1 MRFAVSG
8 SRAWA
13 MDDNVQRHREAVRA
27 RLRQSGLARPGP
39 DSISWT
45 INREVIVIAGWAR
58 AILMQFAPPAIA
70 AAVHDHSPF
79 RRDFRSGV
87 ARLRSTVGAMQAITF
102 SGTEQM
108 IAAAA
113 RINAIHD
120 RVNGRVQD
128 RPARAYTAQDPELQ
142 RWVHATLLESI
153 PLTYEL
159 VAGSLGAEDRDRYC
173 EEAAIM
179 EPLLGMPAGWLPRS
193 SAELDA
199 YMAAMLAG
207 GAIAVTDT
215 SRALARALLYPPKW
229 RALWPVFRPLQLI
242 TIGTLPPAIRQ
253 AYGFEWRARDRRAF
267 ARWTTVL
274 RMVLRLL
281 PRIAREW
288 PRARQQ
294 QPSIGE
300 ICRRFKPRPSSG

>member
-1 MRFAVSG
+1 MSDSFE
-8 SRAWA
+8 
-13 MDDNVQRHREAVRA
+13 RHREAVRA
-27 RLRQSGLARPGP
+27 RLRESGLARPGP

-45 INREVIVIAGWAR
+45 INREVIVVAGWAR
-58 AILMQFAPPAIA
+58 AILMQFAHPAIA

-87 ARLRSTVGAMQAITF
+87 ARLRSTVDAMQAITF
-102 SGTEQM
+102 GDTEQM

-113 RINAIHD
+113 RINVIHD

-128 RPARAYTAQDPELQ
+128 GPARAYTAHDPELQ
-142 RWVHATLLESI
+142 RWVHATLLDSI

-159 VAGSLGAEDRDRYC
+159 FAAPLGAAERDRYC

-193 SAELDA
+193 SAELEA
-199 YMAAMLAG
+199 YIAAMIAG

-215 SRALARALLYPPKW
+215 SRALARALLFPPKW
-229 RALWPVFRPLQLI
+229 RALWPVFRPLQLVA
-242 TIGTLPPAIRQ
+242 IGTLPPAIRQ
-253 AYGFEWRARDRRAF
+253 AYGFEWRARDRRAL
-267 ARWTTVL
+267 ARWTALV
-274 RMVLRLL
+274 RIVLRLL
-281 PRIAREW
+281 PRTAREW
-288 PRARQQ
+288 PRARQR

-300 ICRRFKPRPSSG
+300 ICRRFRPRPSSG